1 MSSFILN
8 NEHSV
13 WLCGRGGPSILSL
26 SSVSGRGWG
35 EDPDKAVLWTRCGCY
50 SHKIPA
56 ACYLPMLSMGGVKDN
71 EDPAPLRCSW
81 EWMVS
86 EDRESFSFE
95 DDSHAPMDV
104 QHPVENLKEKN

>member
-1 MSSFILN
+1 M
-8 NEHSV
+8 
-13 WLCGRGGPSILSL
+13 LSL

-35 EDPDKAVLWTRCGCY
+35 GDPGKAVLWTRCGCY
-50 SHKIPA
+50 SHEIPA

-95 DDSHAPMDV
+95 DDWSLVRFSCSHGYPT
-104 QHPVENLKEKN
+104 PTRKFKRKKLKRHKIG